1 MKCAL
6 RFNLE
11 YREKYMKN
19 YLKLM
24 RVHHYL
30 KNVLIFLPLVFSQ
43 NLFDVTLL
51 KKTILGFLSFSILS
65 SIVYIVNDIQDVE
78 KDRAHPTKC
87 KRPIASGAVSVKE
100 AYILAVVIAVL
111 GITLNYFAC
120 GFDLLGWGFVILY
133 VGLNFAYSMGL
144 KNLPIIDITILV
156 SGFLI
161 RVLYGSAVTA
171 IEVSNWLYLTV
182 ISMSFYLGLGKR
194 RNELVTQGS
203 KSRKVLKFY
212 NHDFLDKNM
221 YMCLGLTIV
230 FYSLWCVDST
240 TIARYSN
247 SNIVWTVPLV
257 MLICMKYSLN
267 VEGNSDGDPVS
278 VLLKDKILMGMVF
291 LYAMI
296 VLFIIYL

>member
-1 MKCAL
+1 
-6 RFNLE
+6 
-11 YREKYMKN
+11 MKN

-120 GFDLLGWGFVILY
+120 GFNLLGWGFVILY

-267 VEGNSDGDPVS
+267 VEGNSDGDQV
-278 VLLKDKILMGMVF
+278 KR
-291 LYAMI
+291 
-296 VLFIIYL
+296 

>member
-1 MKCAL
+1 
-6 RFNLE
+6 
-11 YREKYMKN
+11 MKN

-30 KNVLIFLPLVFSQ
+30 KNVLIFLPLVFSK
-43 NLFDVTLL
+43 NLFDLMLL
-51 KKTILGFLSFSILS
+51 KKTILGFFSFSILS

-78 KDRAHPTKC
+78 KDRKHPTKC
-87 KRPIASGAVSVKE
+87 RRPIASGAVSVKE
-100 AYILAVVIAVL
+100 ARILAIVIAII
-111 GITLNYFAC
+111 GITFNYFAC
-120 GFDLLGWGFVILY
+120 GTNFWGWGFVLLY
-133 VGLNFAYSMGL
+133 VGLNFVYSMGL
-144 KNLPIIDITILV
+144 KNFPIIDITILV
-156 SGFLI
+156 SGFLL
-161 RVLYGSAVTA
+161 RVLYGSSVTF

-194 RNELVTQGS
+194 RNELNAQGS

-267 VEGNSDGDPVS
+267 VEGDSDGDPVS
-278 VLLKDKILMGMVF
+278 VLLKDKILIGMVF
-291 LYAMI
+291 FYVFIL
-296 VLFIIYL
+296 LLIIYL

>member
-1 MKCAL
+1 
-6 RFNLE
+6 
-11 YREKYMKN
+11 MKN

-78 KDRAHPTKC
+78 KDRAHPIKC

-100 AYILAVVIAVL
+100 AYILAVIIAVL

-120 GFDLLGWGFVILY
+120 GFNLLGWGFVILY

>member
-1 MKCAL
+1 
-6 RFNLE
+6 
-11 YREKYMKN
+11 MKN

-30 KNVLIFLPLVFSQ
+30 KNVLIFLPLFFSQ
-43 NLFDVTLL
+43 NLFNVSLL
-51 KKTILGFLSFSILS
+51 KNALLGFLSFSILS

-78 KDRAHPTKC
+78 KDRKHPKKC
-87 KRPIASGAVSVKE
+87 KRPIASGAVWVKE
-100 AYILAVVIAVL
+100 AYILAIVIAVIGGCFNYLACGINIKGWILVFVYL
-111 GITLNYFAC
+111 GI
-120 GFDLLGWGFVILY
+120 
-133 VGLNFAYSMGL
+133 NFAYSMGF

-161 RVLYGSAVTA
+161 RVLYGSAVTS
-171 IEVSNWLYLTV
+171 IEVSKWLYLTV

-194 RNELVTQGS
+194 RNELKTQGS
-203 KSRKVLKFY
+203 ETRKVLKYY

-240 TIARYSN
+240 TIERYSN
-247 SNIVWTVPLV
+247 SNFVWTVPLV

-267 VEGNSDGDPVS
+267 VEGESDGDPVS
-278 VLLKDKILMGMVF
+278 VLLNDKILMGMVF
-291 LYAMI
+291 FYSII
-296 VLFIIYL
+296 VLFMIYLN

>member
-1 MKCAL
+1 
-6 RFNLE
+6 
-11 YREKYMKN
+11 MKN

-43 NLFDVTLL
+43 NLFDLTLL
-51 KKTILGFLSFSILS
+51 KKTILGFFAFSILS

-78 KDRAHPTKC
+78 KDRKHPTKC

-100 AYILAVVIAVL
+100 AYILAVVIAVI

-120 GFDLLGWGFVILY
+120 GVNLLGWGFVLLY

-194 RNELVTQGS
+194 RNELDAQGS

-240 TIARYSN
+240 TIERYSN

-278 VLLKDKILMGMVF
+278 VLLKDKILMEMVF
-291 LYAMI
+291 LYVLI
-296 VLFIIYL
+296 VLLIIYL

>member
-1 MKCAL
+1 MT
-6 RFNLE
+6 
-11 YREKYMKN
+11 
-19 YLKLM
+19 
-24 RVHHYL
+24 
-30 KNVLIFLPLVFSQ
+30 PL
-43 NLFDVTLL
+43 NTN
-51 KKTILGFLSFSILS
+51 TILGFFAFSILS
-65 SIVYIVNDIQDVE
+65 SIVYIINDIQDVE
-78 KDRAHPTKC
+78 KDRKHPTKC

-100 AYILAVVIAVL
+100 AYILAVVIAVI

-120 GFDLLGWGFVILY
+120 GVNLLGWGFVLLY

-194 RNELVTQGS
+194 RNELDAQGS

-240 TIARYSN
+240 TIERYSN

-291 LYAMI
+291 FYVII
-296 VLFIIYL
+296 VLLIIYL

>member
-1 MKCAL
+1 
-6 RFNLE
+6 
-11 YREKYMKN
+11 MKN

-30 KNVLIFLPLVFSQ
+30 KNVLIFLPLFFSQ
-43 NLFDVTLL
+43 NLFNVSLL
-51 KKTILGFLSFSILS
+51 KNALLGFLSFSILS

-78 KDRAHPTKC
+78 KDRKHPKKC

-100 AYILAVVIAVL
+100 AYILAIVIAVI
-111 GITLNYFAC
+111 GMCLNYLAC
-120 GFDLLGWGFVILY
+120 GINIKAWILVFVYL
-133 VGLNFAYSMGL
+133 GLNFAYSMGF

-161 RVLYGSAVTA
+161 RLLYGSAVTG
-171 IEVSNWLYLTV
+171 IEVSKWLYLTV

-194 RNELVTQGS
+194 RNELKIQGS
-203 KSRKVLKFY
+203 ETRKVLKYY

-240 TIARYSN
+240 TIERYSN
-247 SNIVWTVPLV
+247 SNLVWTVPLV

-267 VEGNSDGDPVS
+267 VEGESDGDPVS
-278 VLLKDKILMGMVF
+278 VLLNDKILIGMIF
-291 LYAMI
+291 LYSII
-296 VLFIIYL
+296 VLFMIYLN

>member
-1 MKCAL
+1 MK
-6 RFNLE
+6 
-11 YREKYMKN
+11 K

-43 NLFDVTLL
+43 NLFDLTLL
-51 KKTILGFLSFSILS
+51 RKTILGFLSFSILS
-65 SIVYIVNDIQDVE
+65 SIVYIINDIQDVE
-78 KDRAHPTKC
+78 KDRKHPTKC
-87 KRPIASGAVSVKE
+87 KRPIASGAVSVRN
-100 AYILAVVIAVL
+100 AYILAIVIAIV

-120 GFDLLGWGFVILY
+120 GSNIWGWIFVLLY

-156 SGFLI
+156 SGFLL
-161 RVLYGSAVTA
+161 RVLYGAAVTS
-171 IEVSNWLYLTV
+171 IQVSNWLYLTV
-182 ISMSFYLGLGKR
+182 IAMSFYLGLGKR
-194 RNELVTQGS
+194 RNELDTQGS

-230 FYSLWCVDST
+230 FYSLWCVDGT

-257 MLICMKYSLN
+257 MLICMKYSLD

-291 LYAMI
+291 LYVLI
-296 VLFIIYL
+296 VLLIIYL

>member
-1 MKCAL
+1 
-6 RFNLE
+6 
-11 YREKYMKN
+11 MKN

-43 NLFDVTLL
+43 NLFDLTLL
-51 KKTILGFLSFSILS
+51 KKTILGFLAFSILS
-65 SIVYIVNDIQDVE
+65 SIVYIINDIQDVE
-78 KDRAHPTKC
+78 KDRKHPTKC

-100 AYILAVVIAVL
+100 AYILAVVIAII

-120 GFDLLGWGFVILY
+120 GVNLLGWGFVTLY

-171 IEVSNWLYLTV
+171 IEVSKWLYLTV

-194 RNELVTQGS
+194 RNELETQGS

-212 NHDFLDKNM
+212 NHEFLDKNM

-278 VLLKDKILMGMVF
+278 VLLKDKILMGMVL
-291 LYAMI
+291 LYAII
-296 VLFIIYL
+296 VLMIIYL

>member
-1 MKCAL
+1 M
-6 RFNLE
+6 
-11 YREKYMKN
+11 
-19 YLKLM
+19 
-24 RVHHYL
+24 
-30 KNVLIFLPLVFSQ
+30 
-43 NLFDVTLL
+43 
-51 KKTILGFLSFSILS
+51 
-65 SIVYIVNDIQDVE
+65 
-78 KDRAHPTKC
+78 
-87 KRPIASGAVSVKE
+87 
-100 AYILAVVIAVL
+100 
-111 GITLNYFAC
+111 
-120 GFDLLGWGFVILY
+120 
-133 VGLNFAYSMGL
+133 
-144 KNLPIIDITILV
+144 

-194 RNELVTQGS
+194 RNELDAQGS

-240 TIARYSN
+240 TIERYSN

-291 LYAMI
+291 LYVLI
-296 VLFIIYL
+296 VLLIIYL

>member
-1 MKCAL
+1 
-6 RFNLE
+6 
-11 YREKYMKN
+11 MKN

-43 NLFDVTLL
+43 NLFDLTLL
-51 KKTILGFLSFSILS
+51 KKTILGFFAFSILS
-65 SIVYIVNDIQDVE
+65 SIVYIINDIQDVE
-78 KDRAHPTKC
+78 KDRKHPTKC

-100 AYILAVVIAVL
+100 AYILAVVIAVI

-120 GFDLLGWGFVILY
+120 GVNLLGWGFVLLY

-194 RNELVTQGS
+194 RNELDAQGS

-240 TIARYSN
+240 TIERYSN

-291 LYAMI
+291 LYVLI
-296 VLFIIYL
+296 VLLIIYI

>member
-1 MKCAL
+1 
-6 RFNLE
+6 
-11 YREKYMKN
+11 MKN

-43 NLFDVTLL
+43 NLFDLTLL
-51 KKTILGFLSFSILS
+51 KKTILGFFAFSILS

-78 KDRAHPTKC
+78 KDRKHPTKC

-100 AYILAVVIAVL
+100 AYILAVVIAVI

-120 GFDLLGWGFVILY
+120 GVNLLGWGFVLLY

-194 RNELVTQGS
+194 RNELDAQGS

-240 TIARYSN
+240 TIERYSN

-278 VLLKDKILMGMVF
+278 VLLKDKILMGMEK
-291 LYAMI
+291 LDI
-296 VLFIIYL
+296 VVYQ